1 MIKKIIILLLLF
13 TNSLSQATGVKYKKY
28 MVVAESGKY
37 RTATVTITTTKDS
50 TTAYFHYQWANFKI
64 NSISQVVFCN
74 KEPNR
79 GVFNKSDSC
88 TVDLNTTRVDGS
100 MSIYFTSSDL
110 QPLTFTFKRQ

>member
-1 MIKKIIILLLLF
+1 MIKKIIIFLLLF
-13 TNSLSQATGVKYKKY
+13 TNPLSQATGVKYKKY

-37 RTATVTITTTKDS
+37 RTATVTIASTKDS
-50 TTAYFHYQWANFKI
+50 TTAYFHHQWANFKI
-64 NSISQVVFCN
+64 NSISQVIFCN

-88 TVDLNTTRVDGS
+88 IVDFTTTRVDGK

-110 QPLTFTFKRQ
+110 QPLTITFKRQ